1 MCDDQEYISSGYE
14 LPASEQTVQD
24 YSVNKV
30 RRKKKRFWR
39 KIVATAF
46 CAAIFGSIAGGA
58 FYSVNTLL
66 ENAQMIQH
74 LHMLQN
80 DSITFSELSYSSDS
94 AETSQSLDVSEIAAQ
109 GLTSVVAVT
118 NISVQEVQSYF
129 GQFGRNGRGQMQ
141 LQETTSCGS
150 GVIICANDAYL
161 YMVTNYH
168 VVEGAKTLSVT
179 FADSRTYEAEL
190 CGYDESMDIA
200 LLRVSLGTMSSE
212 TLSQISVVAIGDSN
226 ELAVGEQVVA
236 IGNALGYGQSV
247 TTGIV
252 SALDRSIS
260 TDTGASSY
268 IQTDA
273 AINPGNSGGAL
284 LNMDGQLIGINTAK
298 VASTDVEGM
307 GYAIPIS
314 QVLDLIES
322 LIV

>member
-1 MCDDQEYISSGYE
+1 MYNDQGYRT
-14 LPASEQTVQD
+14 SD
-24 YSVNKV
+24 YESPRPNKS
-30 RRKKKRFWR
+30 RRKRSGFWR
-39 KIVATAF
+39 RATAAVF
-46 CAAIFGSIAGGA
+46 CAALLGGVAGGT
-58 FYSVNTLL
+58 FYGVNALL
-66 ENAQMIQH
+66 EGQQTE
-74 LHMLQN
+74 QVQSGVQ
-80 DSITFSELSYSSDS
+80 DSGIVLSSASYSTVS
-94 AETSQSLDVSEIAAQ
+94 ASSAGRTLDVTQIAAQ

-129 GQFGRNGRGQMQ
+129 GQFGRNGRGQTQ

-150 GVIICANDAYL
+150 GVIIFADDSCL

-168 VVEGAKTLSVT
+168 VVEDATTLSVT
-179 FADSRTYEAEL
+179 FVDDQTYEAEL
-190 CGYDESMDIA
+190 CGYDADMDIA
-200 LLRVSLGTMSSE
+200 LLKVAVAELSAD
-212 TLSQISVVAIGDSN
+212 TLSRISVVAIGDSD

-260 TDTGASSY
+260 TGADASTY

-284 LNMDGQLIGINTAK
+284 LNMDGELKGINTAK
-298 VASTDVEGM
+298 VSSTDVEGM

-314 QVLDLIES
+314 QVLELIES
-322 LIV
+322 LMA